1 MRIAVCEDD
10 LACMTKLKCLFDQN
24 IGYNANYFTTGREFL
39 QKVEENAYYD
49 IILLDIRLPDI
60 LGTKI
65 AYRLKQKLPG
75 ADVVFLTSFPEYV
88 TEAFTL
94 EVSQFL
100 LKPLNEQLLMGEL
113 DRIVCRRKKE
123 NAIWCVNGHDA
134 VYRLMTRD
142 IIYVESYYRHL
153 GIQMKEQRLEIS
165 GKIADARKALNP
177 NIFYLCHQGFLVN
190 MNYIKKIGQKELVCA
205 PNFRVPISSRRRS
218 EFMKAYSE
226 FLGK

>member
-10 LACMTKLKCLFDQN
+10 LACMRKLKCLFDQS
-24 IGYNANYFTTGREFL
+24 IGYRANYFTTGKEFL
-39 QKVEENAYYD
+39 QKLEENAYYD

-65 AYRLKQKLPG
+65 ACWLKQKLPG
-75 ADVVFLTSFPEYV
+75 ADVVFLSSFPEYV

-94 EVSQFL
+94 QVSQFL

-113 DRIVCRRKKE
+113 DRIVRRRKEE

-190 MNYIKKIGQKELVCA
+190 MNYITKIEQKELICT
-205 PNFRVPISSRRRS
+205 PDFRVPISSRRRS
-218 EFMKAYSE
+218 DFMKAYSE